1 MMLTASEIRGKSAE
15 ELQKELLDLRKKQ
28 FQLRIQRSTGQLAN
42 VAQFKEIR
50 KDIARVQTILNEQ
63 KKAKQNG

>member
-15 ELQKELLDLRKKQ
+15 ELQKELLGLRKKQ

-42 VAQFKEIR
+42 VSQFKEIR

-63 KKAKQNG
+63 KKAKQND